1 MARGDIPY
9 ARFECNLFMHKIVG
23 NLPPDDFSAWVK
35 MNLYAIHERRDSF
48 NLSEYS
54 WQQLG
59 KCCGYSAGKTEKLF
73 KRLAKV
79 GLFGLDDNGV
89 TVYGVRLKNKGF
101 IWKDSPSGEQ
111 AGTACPYGSGSG
123 IGNDITTK
131 VVGTDG
137 EATGPNAWVAVACD
151 LTGHKL
157 PTDTQWRA
165 DCLTWAGV
173 CFERYGDK
181 ANDVLSPVVTRLKQG
196 SGVVYPSKVLQ
207 KAAEGEGGTR
217 GLIDFDSIPETE
229 E

>member
-23 NLPPDDFSAWVK
+23 NLSPDEFSAWVK

-59 KCCGYSAGKTEKLF
+59 KCCGYSAGKTERIFQKLS
-73 KRLAKV
+73 KL
-79 GLFGLDDNGV
+79 GLFVVTDNAI
-89 TVYGVRLKNKGF
+89 TICGVRDKNRGF
-101 IWKDSPSGEQ
+101 TWKDSPVGDNV
-111 AGTACPYGSGSG
+111 GNGRVYGSGSG
-123 IGNDITTK
+123 SDSDITTV

-137 EATGPNAWVAVACD
+137 ETTGPQAWVAVACD